1 VNLSLDEKQLELVKQ
16 YMDLLDTVEEGFQYV
31 LESFHNLEHT
41 EGDRVLSDIFTALWS
56 IGESHQG
63 SLSDNLLDQ
72 FDSVIQGALDL
83 EGELYQPEQ
92 KRLIVEESL
101 YPAFIEWKGKVQ
113 SSLRPLV
120 LN

>member
-1 VNLSLDEKQLELVKQ
+1 
-16 YMDLLDTVEEGFQYV
+16 MDLLDTVEESFRYV
-31 LESFHNLEHT
+31 LESFHNLERT
-41 EGDRVLSDIFTALWS
+41 EGDQVLSDIFVALWS

-72 FDSVIQGALDL
+72 FDSVIHWALEL
-83 EGELYQPEQ
+83 EGSLNQPEQ
-92 KRLIVEESL
+92 KRRIVEESL